1 MKSCIHF
8 IRHGKKEGTEKKW
21 YYGAADLPLIE
32 EGIADTKR
40 LAEEG
45 IYPDGSDALF
55 FTTAMSRAKHTLELI
70 YGDVEYVEIPQ
81 MNEMDFGAYECRPFA
96 ELEDDAQFL
105 EWCNDET
112 GDYALEG
119 GESKNQFGE
128 RIKEGLTLLRKYHG
142 LKELSHRHSGK
153 DANSII
159 ACHGGTISACM
170 TLMFPSENKNI
181 WQWCPKPGHGYTVYF
196 ENGEPIKYEAF

>member
-8 IRHGKKEGTEKKW
+8 IRHGKTEGTENGW

-32 EGIADTKR
+32 EGVEETKR

-45 IYPDGSDALF
+45 IYPSGEDAQF
-55 FTTAMSRAKHTLELI
+55 FTTSMTRAKHTLRLI
-70 YGDVEYVEIPQ
+70 YGDVESVEIPQ
-81 MNEMDFGAYECRPFA
+81 LDEMNFGIFECKTFA
-96 ELEDDAQFL
+96 EVEKEENFQR
-105 EWCNDET
+105 WCYDES
-112 GDYALEG
+112 GDVALEG
-119 GESKNQFGE
+119 GESRNQFGE
-128 RIKEGLTLLRKYHG
+128 RIGQGLDLLRKYHG

-170 TLMFPSENKNI
+170 IIMFEEENKNI

-196 ENGEPIKYEAF
+196 EDGEPVRYEEF